1 MRERL
6 QRALR
11 RPLVRYL
18 ASIAAVGLA
27 LLLRETLTARLGPDF
42 PEYLL
47 FYPTVMIVALLAGL
61 LPALVAIACAAAL
74 IFAFWFLPARPPLL
88 HIGTSNFVGLALWIV
103 VVSFL
108 AVVAE
113 LYRRSRLKAAAYDKE
128 QAERQAQEAVRRQ
141 AEMLKLSFD
150 AIIVWRVGG
159 AIESWNRGAEELYGW
174 SEAEAVGRS
183 IRSVLRAPP
192 PGKWEDF
199 EAALRKAGEWFGEA
213 DHATKDGRAVVVS
226 SRQLVGRGMD
236 GVERVLQMDRDITE
250 KKRVEA
256 ELRRAHD
263 ELEEKVALRT
273 ADLQRA
279 NRTLLMVSACDQA
292 LVQISDE
299 QELTGVICQI
309 IQDEG
314 GYPLVWVGLVDGPAA
329 PVRCVASAGDRDGY
343 LSKLQATWGDAAL
356 TRGPV
361 GGAVRTK
368 APVVSGDLSLLGPE
382 APWKDEALARGYR
395 SIAALPLLNLHK
407 EAIGALVIHSDRYP
421 GFEQRQLTLLK
432 ELADDL
438 AFGITSLRARAERD
452 QAQRA
457 LELKAS
463 QLQALA
469 GEIVRTEQRER
480 QRIARLLHDQIQQL
494 LVATLYGLEGMHES
508 HPARESRE
516 TAKKLADLMRES
528 ISVSRSLVSELSHPA
543 FSESDLCTA
552 LGWLGAWTKE
562 KHGVAV
568 HVVCGEPVHVET
580 EENRVTLLQSVR
592 ELLFNVVKHAGV
604 REARVEVSGT
614 TAGRILVAV
623 SDSGVG
629 FDPAAAL
636 TPGRGAGGIGLFS
649 MRERLDVI
657 GGGMRIQSEPGRGA
671 RIEVWV
677 PQDVARPPVAAGIPD
692 LVDAAAGAPEA
703 AQAAAQPAAA
713 QPAVPSAP
721 WRSPSRKKSSG
732 IRVLLVDDHAVVREG
747 IAVQLL
753 GQPGIEVVGEASDG
767 ATAIEMVRS
776 LRPDVV
782 TMDVNMPGMNGVEA
796 TRRIHAESPGTRI
809 IGLSMSAETEQGEAM
824 KTAGAVRYLSKSA
837 SLEVLLAAIREPA
850 GADAEE
856 PADGAPPAGTEN
868 PPEAAGRE

>member
-1 MRERL
+1 MREGL
-6 QRALR
+6 QRVLR

-18 ASIAAVGLA
+18 ASVAAVGLA

-61 LPALVAIACAAAL
+61 LPALVAIACASAL
-74 IFAFWFLPARPPLL
+74 IFSFWYFPGRPPLL
-88 HIGTSNFVGLALWIV
+88 HIGTSNYVGLALWIL

-128 QAERQAQEAVRRQ
+128 QAQRQAQEALRRQ

-159 AIESWNRGAEELYGW
+159 VIESWNRGAEELYGW
-174 SEAEAVGRS
+174 SETEAVGRS
-183 IRSVLRAPP
+183 VRKVLRAPSHGAWP
-192 PGKWEDF
+192 DF
-199 EAALRKAGEWFGEA
+199 EASLRGAGEWFGEA
-213 DHATKDGRAVVVS
+213 GHVTKDGREVVVS

-250 KKRVEA
+250 TKRVEE

-263 ELEEKVALRT
+263 ELEEKVASRT
-273 ADLQRA
+273 ADLQSA

-292 LVQISDE
+292 LVQISNE

-314 GYPLVWVGLVDGPAA
+314 GYPLVWVGLVENPSGS
-329 PVRCVASAGDRDGY
+329 VRCVASAGDRDGY
-343 LSKLQATWGDAAL
+343 LSKLQATWGDAGL

-368 APVVSGDLSLLGPE
+368 APVLSGDLSLLGPE
-382 APWKDEALARGYR
+382 VPWKDEALARGYR
-395 SIAALPLLNLHK
+395 SVAALPLLNLHK
-407 EAIGALVIHSDRYP
+407 EAIGALVIHSERHP

-452 QAQRA
+452 QAQKA

-480 QRIARLLHDQIQQL
+480 QRIAHLLHDQIQQL
-494 LVATLYGLEGMHES
+494 LVATLYGLEGMHDS
-508 HPARESRE
+508 HPSRELQE
-516 TAKKLADLMRES
+516 TAKKLAGLIRES
-528 ISVSRSLVSELSHPA
+528 IAVSRSLVSELSHPA
-543 FSESDLCTA
+543 FSEPDLCTA
-552 LGWLGAWTKE
+552 LDWLGNWTKE
-562 KHGVAV
+562 KHGAAV
-568 HVVCGEPVHVET
+568 QVTCREPVRAET
-580 EENRVTLLQSVR
+580 EETRVTLLQSVR
-592 ELLFNVVKHAGV
+592 ELLFNVVKHARV
-604 REARVEVSGT
+604 KEARVELSRAPEGGIMVS
-614 TAGRILVAV
+614 V

-629 FDPAAAL
+629 FDPAAAFL
-636 TPGRGAGGIGLFS
+636 PGRGPGGIGLFS
-649 MRERLDVI
+649 MRERLDAI
-657 GGGMRIQSEPGRGA
+657 GGGMRISSAPGAGTRV
-671 RIEVWV
+671 EVWV
-677 PQDVARPPVAAGIPD
+677 PADLAPATETTPPGSAAPAPLLSAPAR
-692 LVDAAAGAPEA
+692 AAAAEPG
-703 AQAAAQPAAA
+703 
-713 QPAVPSAP
+713 
-721 WRSPSRKKSSG
+721 RRRSRKGSDR

-747 IAVQLL
+747 VAVQLL
-753 GQPGIEVVGEASDG
+753 GLPDIEVVGEASDG
-767 ATAIEMVRS
+767 ATAVEMVRS

-809 IGLSMSAETEQGEAM
+809 RGLSMSAEAEQGGAM
-824 KTAGAVRYLSKSA
+824 KAAGAVRYLSKSA
-837 SLEVLLAAIREPA
+837 SLDALLAAIREPLS
-850 GADAEE
+850 ADADE
-856 PADGAPPAGTEN
+856 PGDAAAFAGEPEAGTEK
-868 PPEAAGRE
+868 PPELPGRE